1 MSEVYATTYVRLDG
15 RAIMLAEL
23 LADPGLMARAQL
35 ADNPLGGV
43 EFGSPADYYR
53 IDDALGFVVDEILV
67 EGPALLRAGK
77 SLSYQLRLSHGT
89 DKIQVSGGLATAN
102 DGGSSFVEVPAEDL
116 AAAFETAL
124 ADYRAALAG

>member
-15 RAIMLAEL
+15 RAIKLDEL
-23 LADPGLMARAQL
+23 LADPGLLARARL
-35 ADNPLGGV
+35 ADNPRGGV

-67 EGPALLRAGK
+67 EGPALLRAGQ
-77 SLSYQLRLSHGT
+77 SLSYDLRLSHGS
-89 DKIQVSGGLATAN
+89 DRIEVSGGMATAN

-124 ADYRAALAG
+124 ARYLAALAG